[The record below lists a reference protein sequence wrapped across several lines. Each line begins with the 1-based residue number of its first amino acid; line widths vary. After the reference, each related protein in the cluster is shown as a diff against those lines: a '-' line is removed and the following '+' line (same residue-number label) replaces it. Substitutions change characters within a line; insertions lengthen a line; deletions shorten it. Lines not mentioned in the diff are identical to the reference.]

1 MEAATA
7 TAVHPEAPISTTE
20 LAYER
25 TTMAWIRTAIS
36 LISFGFTIYKFFD
49 LFKKEEATPHGIFGP
64 RRLALSMIGL
74 GLFSLL
80 AAVLQRWHDNKRIP
94 GAGSMRHSLATIVA
108 ALVGIIGVL
117 TFITVVF
124 RQ

>member
-1 MEAATA
+1 MESSAAV
-7 TAVHPEAPISTTE
+7 AVQPEAPISTTE

-49 LFKKEEATPHGIFGP
+49 LFKKEEAAPHGIFGP

-74 GLFSLL
+74 GLFSLV
-80 AAVLQRWHDNKRIP
+80 AAVAQRWSDNRRIP
-94 GAGSMRHSLATIVA
+94 GARSIRHSLATIVA
-108 ALVGIIGVL
+108 ALVGLIGVM